1 MKKSREASLVRADGV
16 VWSRN
21 FLTTPPRPSATP
33 PPAEEGSSLKQRIR
47 DTPLKHFSGKRLLR
61 RNEVVELKQPL
72 QIVVD
77 KNDIVIRVDGVNQTV
92 SPRYINV
99 RRGLPAPEDFLN
111 FCSDPI
117 FSLENLVIHVFGEP
131 TGHSVVTGF
140 L

>member
-1 MKKSREASLVRADGV
+1 M
-16 VWSRN
+16 
-21 FLTTPPRPSATP
+21 
-33 PPAEEGSSLKQRIR
+33 LKQRIR
-47 DTPLKHFSGKRLLR
+47 DVSLKHFSGKRLLR
-61 RNEVVELKQPL
+61 RNEPVDLKQPL

-117 FSLENLVIHVFGEP
+117 FSLENLVVHVLGEP
-131 TGHSVVTGF
+131 TGHTVVTGF